1 MARAIVRTL
10 KLSKPI
16 NEADRE
22 IVELEFREPTSE
34 LFAEIDRVEAINA
47 HAKRAKDVIS
57 LNFAVLAH
65 LTGLG
70 VETLVTMS
78 FRDGK
83 AALRIAGEIAG
94 EGLDEGER

>member
-10 KLSKPI
+10 KLLKPI
-16 NEADRE
+16 HEADRE
-22 IVELEFREPTSE
+22 IAELEFFEPTSE
-34 LFAEIDRVEAINA
+34 LFAEIDRVEAINS

-65 LTGLG
+65 LTGIG
-70 VETLVTMS
+70 VETLLTMS

-83 AALRIAGEIAG
+83 AALKIAGEIAG

>member
-16 NEADRE
+16 HDAGRE
-22 IVELEFREPTSE
+22 LAELEFLEPTSE
-34 LFAEIDRVEAINA
+34 LFAEIDRVEAINSN
-47 HAKRAKDVIS
+47 AKRAKDVIS
-57 LNFAVLAH
+57 LNFAILAH
-65 LTGLG
+65 LTGVG
-70 VETLVTMS
+70 VESLVTMT

-83 AALRIAGEIAG
+83 AAIKIAGEIAG